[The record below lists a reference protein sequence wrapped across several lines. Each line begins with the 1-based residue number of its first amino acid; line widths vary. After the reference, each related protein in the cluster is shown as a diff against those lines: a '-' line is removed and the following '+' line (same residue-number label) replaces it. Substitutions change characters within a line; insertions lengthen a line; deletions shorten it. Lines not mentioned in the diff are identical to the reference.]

1 MPSHQAGMVGFVKQ
15 LVDECAWGD
24 VTYPGLGISSSRESL
39 IESISFHR
47 GQCVVR
53 KRT

>member
-1 MPSHQAGMVGFVKQ
+1 VGFVKQ

-24 VTYPGLGISSSRESL
+24 ITSPGLGVTSSRTAA
-39 IESISFHR
+39 IDSISFHR

-53 KRT
+53 KVGY